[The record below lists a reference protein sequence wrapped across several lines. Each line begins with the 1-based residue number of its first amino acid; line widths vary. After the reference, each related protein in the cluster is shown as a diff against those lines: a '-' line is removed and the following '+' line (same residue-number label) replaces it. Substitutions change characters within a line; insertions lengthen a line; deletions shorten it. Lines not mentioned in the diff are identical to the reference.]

1 MADKYIVKVNDDSG
15 KGKIV
20 TVDANTKTDAAVKA
34 AQKVG
39 SEGMTVES
47 ITKRDGDAWHE
58 EVQH

>member
-47 ITKRDGDAWHE
+47 ITKRDGDA
-58 EVQH
+58 